1 MIGLKTT
8 KKYTLTVVLE
18 QDEDGRFIA
27 ICPTLPGC
35 YTEGETEAEAIEMI
49 RDAIRLHLEDYLERN
64 EPIMRE
70 IGTYQ
75 VDVAV

>member
-1 MIGLKTT
+1 
-8 KKYTLTVVLE
+8 
-18 QDEDGRFIA
+18 
-27 ICPTLPGC
+27 LPGC